1 MTARFPLI
9 FNPDSNQIQE
19 LPNSEALDLSGCG
32 IKNAASIDVV
42 GFATVSGSASFS
54 GVTTS
59 MTVGVNTNDAKAK
72 LYVDG
77 NSASNIITLTD
88 GANIIPDFASGNNFI
103 VTLGGNRTLN
113 NPTGVTTG
121 QSGVIIIQQDA
132 TGSRTLGIHSH
143 FHFAGGTAPTLTT
156 TANAVDVI
164 GYVAYGATTIAC
176 TTTLDVKTTPQ

>member
-1 MTARFPLI
+1 MCIRDRF
-9 FNPDSNQIQE
+9 NTNADQIQE
-19 LPNSEALDLSGCG
+19 LAASDNLDL
-32 IKNAASIDVV
+32 ASSNLTNVANIDVA
-42 GFATVSGSASFS
+42 GLSTFSGAASFS

-103 VTLGGNRTLN
+103 VTLGGNRILN